1 MILFYLDWSIVK
13 VKFDSFENNESIWS
27 KWIHFF
33 VFVLGDELLKI
44 SFLNDQRLHA
54 VVASEWSL
62 RSSRCQ
68 SSVTFL
74 FIVLE
79 NWAECRVIQ
88 TVPSHT
94 LNHSLDI
101 KSQLKL
107 SLNSF
112 NKSRFAHSPWLIHMP
127 SKSNKGINY
136 LIKIK
141 FTILVFLS
149 NIAFV
154 VVLSL
159 LLELGSIVE
168 QYIHVQHSSLFLS
181 DIFIDLI
188 TSFVAEVVNCCCRF
202 K

>member
-1 MILFYLDWSIVK
+1 M
-13 VKFDSFENNESIWS
+13 KFDRFENNESIWS

-44 SFLNDQRLHA
+44 SFLNHQRLHA
-54 VVASEWSL
+54 VIASEWSL
-62 RSSRCQ
+62 RSSRGQ

-79 NWAECRVIQ
+79 NWAEGRVIQ
-88 TVPSHT
+88 TVPCNT

-107 SLNSF
+107 SLDSL
-112 NKSRFAHSPWLIHMP
+112 NKSRFTHSPWLIHMP

-141 FTILVFLS
+141 FTVLVFLC
-149 NIAFV
+149 NIALV

-159 LLELGSIVE
+159 LFELCSIVE
-168 QYIHVQHSSLFLS
+168 QYVHVQHSSLFLS
-181 DIFIDLI
+181 DVFIDLI
-188 TSFVAEVVNCCCRF
+188 ASLVVEVVNGCCRF